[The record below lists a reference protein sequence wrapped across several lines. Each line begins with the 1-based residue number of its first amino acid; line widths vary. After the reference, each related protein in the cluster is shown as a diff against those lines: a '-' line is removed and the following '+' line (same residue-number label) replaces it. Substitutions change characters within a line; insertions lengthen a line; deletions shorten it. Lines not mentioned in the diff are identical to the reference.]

1 MSSPNPP
8 FTPTSS
14 STTSSEENTSF
25 NRNSRTV
32 PEAEKTKVLVFD
44 GSKHG
49 TDDKEVWVFDISK
62 DGGRGRWVWGFD
74 RRAGE
79 TGDGE
84 RSGEELEGGQVG
96 ERNGQAVNNG
106 QAPIHG
112 LPRSDAAIV
121 GGLPGGGS

>member
-1 MSSPNPP
+1 M
-8 FTPTSS
+8 FH
-14 STTSSEENTSF
+14 
-25 NRNSRTV
+25 
-32 PEAEKTKVLVFD
+32 

-62 DGGRGRWVWGFD
+62 DGGRGRLVWGFD